1 MLRDA
6 LVTGSI
12 ACVATLAAAA
22 LLGARE
28 RGSAVA
34 PINANSHIL
43 WGEEAAQARKP
54 DLKHTVPGIALNE
67 GACVFWAAFYEK
79 AFGGR
84 AERGDVAAAVAG
96 GGAIAALAY
105 LVDYHLVS
113 KRLTPGWEL
122 QLSGRGL
129 AVMYAALALSLPLRG
144 LLRRRGGFTAPR

>member
-34 PINANSHIL
+34 PINATSHIL

-54 DLKHTVPGIALNE
+54 DLKHTVPGVALNE

-79 AFGGR
+79 AFGHR
-84 AERGDVAAAVAG
+84 AERGDIAAAVAG
-96 GGAIAALAY
+96 GGATAALAY

-122 QLSGRGL
+122 QLSGRAL

-144 LLRRRGGFTAPR
+144 LLRRRRTS